1 MISAWRLAQ
10 GAAVVYR
17 LERRRISQARLFAD
31 IMGRVTRFDAGTDFD
46 KTRTGNES
54 TSPPP
59 DYRPGSPAGKSTAR
73 VGRALDPRAY
83 RRRDLRV
90 GESVD
95 ALTGTRPCGC
105 RRHCTRPDTLFG
117 SLVIRRVTV
126 GEWPAECPVR
136 PVLGAAVL
144 ICAEHGGGLPL
155 VDHQV
160 AVEELA
166 SMPRPQ
172 SLTAGATR

>member
-73 VGRALDPRAY
+73 VARALDPRG
-83 RRRDLRV
+83 V
-90 GESVD
+90 PS
-95 ALTGTRPCGC
+95 TGSAG
-105 RRHCTRPDTLFG
+105 
-117 SLVIRRVTV
+117 RRVSRCIDGYETLWV
-126 GEWPAECPVR
+126 PETLHLSRHLVRLACHSSGDCRGVACRVPGAAGAWP
-136 PVLGAAVL
+136 AVL

-172 SLTAGATR
+172 SLTAVATR